1 MADMIIPVLISL
13 VLITALTRRTEAFS
27 SFLKGA
33 SEGMRSAVSIFP
45 SLLAL
50 VFAVHML
57 RASGFIELFSET
69 ASPILNIL
77 GIPSETAS
85 LILLKPFSGSGS
97 LALGADIM
105 RDSGVDSY
113 AGRVAAVMLG
123 SCETTFY
130 AITVY
135 FGSVGVTKTRHVIPS
150 ALLADLTAFIMSA
163 FTVKLF
169 F

>member
-1 MADMIIPVLISL
+1 MSDIIIPAFIAL
-13 VLITALTRRTEAFS
+13 VLITALTRKTEAFS

-33 SEGMRSAVSIFP
+33 SDGMHSAVSVFP

-50 VFAVHML
+50 VFAVYML
-57 RASGFIELFSET
+57 RASGFIELFSNLT
-69 ASPILNIL
+69 APILNIL
-77 GIPSETAS
+77 GIPPETAP

-97 LALGADIM
+97 LALGADTI
-105 RDSGVDSY
+105 RSAGVDTY

-135 FGSVGVTKTRHVIPS
+135 FGSVGVTKTRYVIPC
-150 ALLADLTAFIMSA
+150 AVIADITAFIMSA
-163 FTVKLF
+163 VTVKLF